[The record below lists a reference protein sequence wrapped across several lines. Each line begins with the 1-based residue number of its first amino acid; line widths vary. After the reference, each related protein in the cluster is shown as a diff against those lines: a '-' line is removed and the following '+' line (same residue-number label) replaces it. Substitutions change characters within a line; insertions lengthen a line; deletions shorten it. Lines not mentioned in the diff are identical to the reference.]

1 MNRENP
7 PRLLDPMFT
16 TEKMREIFSDRGRLD
31 GMLRFEAALAR
42 AEARVGVISKFA
54 PDAIESLCRAELFD
68 IEKLGR
74 AAALA
79 GNLAIPLVQELTAR
93 VAQHSRE
100 AADFVHYGATSQ
112 DAMDTGLVLQLR
124 DALDAI
130 EADLTA
136 LAGILAELASVQKKT
151 VLAGRTWM
159 QQAIPVTFGLKAG
172 GWLSAVERHR
182 ARMGELRPRILV
194 LQFGGAAG
202 TLAALEN
209 NGLKIAEALGEELG
223 LSLPDVPW
231 HAHRDRVAEV
241 ATTLGL
247 LVGTLG
253 KIARDITLLMQTEIG
268 EAFEPAAEGRG
279 GSSTLPQKRNPVGCA
294 AVLSAAVRV
303 PALVSV
309 MLAAMVQENER
320 GMGNWH
326 AEWETLPEICAL
338 ASGALMHITQV
349 IKGLELDANRMTGNL
364 EVTRGQVLAEAIS
377 MALAKKTGRP
387 QAKRLVEQA
396 CRKASA
402 EGRHLREI
410 LAETPEVREHLSARD
425 LDGLFNPENYLGV
438 AEELVDRALQV
449 HSKNSKPDPS

>member
-1 MNRENP
+1 
-7 PRLLDPMFT
+7 
-16 TEKMREIFSDRGRLD
+16 
-31 GMLRFEAALAR
+31 
-42 AEARVGVISKFA
+42 
-54 PDAIESLCRAELFD
+54 
-68 IEKLGR
+68 
-74 AAALA
+74 
-79 GNLAIPLVQELTAR
+79 
-93 VAQHSRE
+93 
-100 AADFVHYGATSQ
+100 
-112 DAMDTGLVLQLR
+112 
-124 DALDAI
+124 
-130 EADLTA
+130 
-136 LAGILAELASVQKKT
+136 
-151 VLAGRTWM
+151 
-159 QQAIPVTFGLKAG
+159 
-172 GWLSAVERHR
+172 
-182 ARMGELRPRILV
+182 
-194 LQFGGAAG
+194 
-202 TLAALEN
+202 
-209 NGLKIAEALGEELG
+209 LG
-223 LSLPDVPW
+223 LAVPDVPW

-338 ASGALMHITQV
+338 ASGALMHMMQV
-349 IKGLELDANRMTGNL
+349 LKGLELDATRMAGNL

-410 LAETPEVREHLSARD
+410 LLETPEVRDHLSARD

-438 AEELVDRALQV
+438 AEELVDRALEA
-449 HSKNSKPDPS
+449 HSKNSKPEAS

>member
-1 MNRENP
+1 
-7 PRLLDPMFT
+7 
-16 TEKMREIFSDRGRLD
+16 
-31 GMLRFEAALAR
+31 
-42 AEARVGVISKFA
+42 
-54 PDAIESLCRAELFD
+54 
-68 IEKLGR
+68 
-74 AAALA
+74 
-79 GNLAIPLVQELTAR
+79 
-93 VAQHSRE
+93 
-100 AADFVHYGATSQ
+100 
-112 DAMDTGLVLQLR
+112 MDTGLVLQLR

-130 EADLTA
+130 ETDLAA
-136 LAGILAELASVQKKT
+136 LAGVLADLASAQKKT

-159 QQAIPVTFGLKAG
+159 QQAVPVTFGLKAG

-202 TLAALEN
+202 TLSALET

-223 LSLPDVPW
+223 LAVPDVPW

-294 AVLSAAVRV
+294 AVLSAAARV

-338 ASGALMHITQV
+338 ASGALMHIMQV
-349 IKGLELDANRMTGNL
+349 VKGLELDATRMTGNL
-364 EVTRGQVLAEAIS
+364 EVTHGQVLAEAIS

-438 AEELVDRALQV
+438 AEELVDRALEA
-449 HSKNSKPDPS
+449 HSKNSKPDAS